1 MRCWSRH
8 HLPVINFGSN
18 FETSAAKDG
27 EVDALMPLA
36 ARVEIGRPDAEP
48 ADLDVWSSGQASEIH
63 CISVTCGSCVAR
75 QSALS
80 VAFGGFEERVDNDA
94 VSQEI
99 GDNVDESAAFVDR
112 RDLDTLEVLRRT
124 ASNFCGE
131 VGKGRMDHPAS
142 NSAC

>member
-8 HLPVINFGSN
+8 HLPVIHFGRN

-36 ARVEIGRPDAEP
+36 ARVEIGRLDAQP

-63 CISVTCGSCVAR
+63 CVFVTCGSGVAR
-75 QSALS
+75 QVALS
-80 VAFGGFEERVDNDA
+80 VALGGFEERVDNDT

-99 GDNVDESAAFVDR
+99 GDNVDESAAFV
-112 RDLDTLEVLRRT
+112 EVPL
-124 ASNFCGE
+124 
-131 VGKGRMDHPAS
+131 GK
-142 NSAC
+142 C